1 MEPSR
6 LKSGSFFKP
15 VDFVAKPPLEGLFGL
30 HGMQSGDGSSILTA
44 AHPKPIRWPTRPRRL
59 ASLTSVD
66 DGAPGRRV
74 AGHLGN
80 RARRQ
85 GPGARAFEKMELPE
99 PKGFDKPAHLEAI
112 GPRLRSVDDF
122 RQ

>member
-6 LKSGSFFKP
+6 LKNGSFFRP

-59 ASLTSVD
+59 ASLTSVED
-66 DGAPGRRV
+66 DAPGEELQV
-74 AGHLGN
+74 IWEIE
-80 RARRQ
+80 
-85 GPGARAFEKMELPE
+85 PGARAFEKMELPE